1 MTARALALG
10 ALSAALVVALSLG
23 GLLERLELGLFN
35 RLFEWRGPRPPAA
48 RIIIIAIDEDS
59 FDELDMTWPF
69 PRALH
74 GRLLDAVAAGGPLV
88 IGMDVLFPEPSP
100 RGPADDEA
108 LGAAVAR
115 AQHVVLAAVLT
126 RVVENVGGL
135 VLAREDLNLPVPAV
149 RQGAAAVA
157 PVNLL
162 RDADAHVR
170 RVPFRLRA
178 GEEPVLGFDAAL
190 HRLAGQRGLP
200 VAPWP
205 AGSREVLIN
214 YRGGPG
220 TFPWISY
227 HRVVSGEVPPETFR
241 DAIVLI
247 GPTSPVLHDVFPTPF
262 ASAGDM
268 PGVEIHA
275 HALDTLIRG
284 DAIRPVPPA
293 LAPALAVVAAL
304 SAALA
309 VAWLRAARALAVVA
323 GLAAVLAG
331 AMFGLFAWRNV
342 WLPALAPGLALA
354 VAYGVTMGDA
364 FVREQRERRR
374 LSRFFSPAVL
384 DEIVRH
390 RSEAALESTRREV
403 TVLFA
408 DIRGFTSIS
417 ERLDPEQVAQMLN
430 EYLTEMTDAVFR
442 HGGTVDKYI
451 GDAIMAL
458 YNAPLP
464 AADHAA
470 RAVRTALE
478 FQRRTRAVSAR
489 WQARLGTELK
499 SGVGIHTGE
508 AVVGTMG
515 SRQRLEYTAVG
526 DTVNLASRLESL
538 TKEYGVPIVI
548 SESTWAAVQAEFPT
562 RELGAVAVR
571 GRTRPVKIYTVLSEE
586 AAPEPAE
593 AETAAVTAAESNPE
607 PSAR

>member
-1 MTARALALG
+1 MTARSLALG
-10 ALSAALVVALSLG
+10 ALAAVLVVALSLAG
-23 GLLERLELGLFN
+23 VLERPELGLLN

-48 RIIIIAIDEDS
+48 PIVIVAIDEDS
-59 FDELDMTWPF
+59 FDELDLTWPF

-74 GRLLDAVAAGGPLV
+74 GRLLDAIAAAEPLA
-88 IGMDVLFPEPSP
+88 IGVDVLFPEPSP

-115 AQHVVLAAVLT
+115 ARHVVLAAAHT

-135 VLAREDLNLPVPAV
+135 LLTRDDLNLPVPAV
-149 RQGAAAVA
+149 RHGAAAVA
-157 PVNLL
+157 PVNLV
-162 RDADAHVR
+162 RDLDAHVR
-170 RVPFRLRA
+170 RVPFRLQT
-178 GEEPVLGFDAAL
+178 GGQTVPGFDAAL
-190 HRLAGQRGLP
+190 HRLAAERGLP

-205 AGSREVLIN
+205 AGAAEVLIN

-220 TFPWISY
+220 TFPWIPY
-227 HRVVSGEVPPETFR
+227 HRVVSGEIPPETFR
-241 DAIVLI
+241 GAIVLV

-262 ASAGDM
+262 AAAGDM

-284 DAIRPVPPA
+284 DAIHPVPRA
-293 LAPALAVVAAL
+293 LPPALAVVGAL
-304 SAALA
+304 GAALA
-309 VAWLRAARALAVVA
+309 VGRLRALRALAGVA
-323 GLAAVLAG
+323 GLAVLLA
-331 AMFGLFAWRNV
+331 AATFGLFAWRHV
-342 WLPALAPGLALA
+342 WLPALTPGLALGTAWGLA
-354 VAYGVTMGDA
+354 VVDA
-364 FVREQRERRR
+364 VVREQRQRRR

-384 DEIVRH
+384 DEIVRQ
-390 RSEAALESTRREV
+390 RGEAALGSARREI

-408 DIRGFTSIS
+408 DIRGFTSIA
-417 ERLDPEQVAQMLN
+417 ERLDPEQVAQMLG
-430 EYLTEMTDAVFR
+430 EYLTEMTDAVFQ

-464 AADHAA
+464 APDHAA

-478 FQRRTRAVSAR
+478 FQRRTRTVSAR
-489 WQARLGTELK
+489 WQSRLGAELR

-526 DTVNLASRLESL
+526 DTVNLASRLEGL

-571 GRTRPVKIYTVLSEE
+571 GRTRPVRIFAVLADAPDPDGAGVADPS
-586 AAPEPAE
+586 AADPAPER
-593 AETAAVTAAESNPE
+593 
-607 PSAR
+607 SAP